1 MNEKKLYKAM
11 GMFDERL
18 AVYHSAQGRE
28 MNESLLYE
36 KGLYHEVIWYN

>member
-18 AVYHSAQGRE
+18 SVYQRAHGRE
-28 MNESLLYE
+28 KNESLLYE
-36 KGLYHEVIWYN
+36 KGFLPQIY